1 MLLTGVCR
9 SPKLIPM
16 IDVLLNSTRE
26 RMKKAIEV
34 TRTDLSSIRS
44 GRATPA
50 LVENIVVAVYGA
62 TQHLKVMELATIT
75 TVDSKTLVISPYD
88 PSILAEI
95 ERGIAAANVGLNPVV
110 DGEILRISIPPL
122 SEERRQDYIK
132 LAKVKLEAGK
142 VMVRGVRHD
151 AMKELDGALASKD
164 LGEDEKKAGEKK
176 VQELTDEMIAE
187 LESME
192 AKKEAELMQV

>member
-1 MLLTGVCR
+1 
-9 SPKLIPM
+9 M
-16 IDVLLNSTRE
+16 IDALLNSTRE

-34 TRTDLSSIRS
+34 TRVDLSSIRS

-62 TQHLKVMELATIT
+62 TQHLKVMELATIS

-110 DGEILRISIPPL
+110 DGEILRITIPPL

-132 LAKVKLEAGK
+132 LARVKLEAGK

-151 AMKELDGALASKD
+151 AMKELDGAMASKD

-187 LESME
+187 LEAME

>member
-1 MLLTGVCR
+1 
-9 SPKLIPM
+9 M
-16 IDVLLNSTRE
+16 IDALLNSTRE

-34 TRTDLSSIRS
+34 TRVDLSSIRS

-62 TQHLKVMELATIT
+62 TQHLKVMELATIS

-110 DGEILRISIPPL
+110 DGEILRITIPPL
-122 SEERRQDYIK
+122 SEERSQDYIK
-132 LAKVKLEAGK
+132 LARVKLEAGK

-151 AMKELDGALASKD
+151 AMKELDGAMASKD
-164 LGEDEKKAGEKK
+164 VGEDEKKAGEKK

-187 LESME
+187 LEAME